1 MSLPYLID
9 NTLPG
14 EAEIEVAQYEDGITI
29 SLINEYT
36 EHVNLTNEQSIQL
49 GYTLLALARK
59 DTQS

>member
-36 EHVNLTNEQSIQL
+36 EHVNLTVDQAAELADVLLTLAGRKEQ
-49 GYTLLALARK
+49 
-59 DTQS
+59 

>member
-14 EAEIEVAQYEDGITI
+14 EAEIEVARYEDGITV

-36 EHVNLTNEQSIQL
+36 EHVNLTTDQAVELAYVLLTLAGRNE
-49 GYTLLALARK
+49 R
-59 DTQS
+59 

>member
-36 EHVNLTNEQSIQL
+36 DHVNLTPDQAAELAYVLLTLAGRREQ
-49 GYTLLALARK
+49 
-59 DTQS
+59 

>member
-36 EHVNLTNEQSIQL
+36 EHVNLTPDQAETL
-49 GYTLLALARK
+49 GYTLLTISGRNER
-59 DTQS
+59 

>member
-14 EAEIEVAQYEDGITI
+14 EAEIEVTRYEDGITI

-36 EHVNLTNEQSIQL
+36 EHVNLTPEQAVELAYVLLTLAGRNE
-49 GYTLLALARK
+49 R
-59 DTQS
+59 

>member
-1 MSLPYLID
+1 MID

-36 EHVNLTNEQSIQL
+36 EHVNLTPDQATELAYVLLTLAGRREQ
-49 GYTLLALARK
+49 
-59 DTQS
+59 

>member
-14 EAEIEVAQYEDGITI
+14 EAEIEVTRYEDGITI

-36 EHVNLTNEQSIQL
+36 EHVNITPDQATELAYVLLTIAGRRE
-49 GYTLLALARK
+49 K
-59 DTQS
+59 

>member
-14 EAEIEVAQYEDGITI
+14 EAEIEVTQYEDGITI

-36 EHVNLTNEQSIQL
+36 EHVNLTPDQAAEL
-49 GYTLLALARK
+49 AYVLLALAGRR
-59 DTQS
+59 TQ

>member
-14 EAEIEVAQYEDGITI
+14 EAEIEVVQYEDGITI

-36 EHVNLTNEQSIQL
+36 EHVNLTPDQATELAYVLLTLAGRREQ
-49 GYTLLALARK
+49 
-59 DTQS
+59 

>member
-36 EHVNLTNEQSIQL
+36 EHVNLTPDQAETL
-49 GYTLLALARK
+49 GYTLLTIAGRNER
-59 DTQS
+59 

>member
-36 EHVNLTNEQSIQL
+36 EHVNLTPDQAAEL
-49 GYTLLALARK
+49 AYVLLALAGRNE
-59 DTQS
+59 Q

>member
-36 EHVNLTNEQSIQL
+36 EHVNLTPDHATELAYVLLTLAGRKEQ
-49 GYTLLALARK
+49 
-59 DTQS
+59 